1 MNKSNKI
8 EAEKSIS
15 WVFKLLQSPW
25 ACLIQQYRKR
35 SRNCVRRTLS
45 LKAQSFKNAYTINA
59 EAGTFFK
66 SISNNA
72 QILLTFDAIE
82 EEQLEAVNE
91 DGTVNEEMVN

>member
-1 MNKSNKI
+1 MRT
-8 EAEKSIS
+8 
-15 WVFKLLQSPW
+15 QSMQKQ
-25 ACLIQQYRKR
+25 AR
-35 SRNCVRRTLS
+35 
-45 LKAQSFKNAYTINA
+45 
-59 EAGTFFK
+59 FFK